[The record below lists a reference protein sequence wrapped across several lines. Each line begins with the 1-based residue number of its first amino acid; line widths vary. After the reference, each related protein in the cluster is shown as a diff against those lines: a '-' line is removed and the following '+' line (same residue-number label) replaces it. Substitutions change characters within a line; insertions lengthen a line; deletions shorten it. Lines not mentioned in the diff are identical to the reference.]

1 MVVSHG
7 YCKFKC
13 NGNVI
18 TIVYLYKT
26 ICYMTSSQ
34 RTYDP
39 QITTTPSA
47 LLLTVTIERVPDF
60 QLHQHRQ
67 SSRSPSTWMLF
78 FLSSLKLKTNDTC
91 WNIIHSNSLNVIR
104 LRWDILSIVWSAVSI
119 HTHSRSIF
127 NKRIKIR
134 NETYMFHGSF
144 ILNQLV
150 QQAFKN
156 NYHIIKFFSC
166 NYTDLSRILRSIW
179 PTNLSKL
186 DLENTLQKTKHQL

>member
-1 MVVSHG
+1 M
-7 YCKFKC
+7 
-13 NGNVI
+13 
-18 TIVYLYKT
+18 
-26 ICYMTSSQ
+26 
-34 RTYDP
+34 
-39 QITTTPSA
+39 
-47 LLLTVTIERVPDF
+47 
-60 QLHQHRQ
+60 
-67 SSRSPSTWMLF
+67 
-78 FLSSLKLKTNDTC
+78 
-91 WNIIHSNSLNVIR
+91 IR

-186 DLENTLQKTKHQL
+186 DLENTLQKKKTSTTMLDIFLTRWLKPFPTLPFPWYPATIQWPRRLLAWNYQNQKSKVSSKCWPSVVFLPWTCTLCFVETM